1 MKTKAYNKI
10 LALCLLLLSG
20 CTVVS
25 SNRVFP
31 KLALYWSDD
40 AKLERMYRRQHQA
53 YEAGNTNWMNV
64 K

>member
-1 MKTKAYNKI
+1 MKRLLPFALI
-10 LALCLLLLSG
+10 LLAG

-31 KLALYWSDD
+31 KLAVYWSKD
-40 AKLERMYRRQHQA
+40 AQLERMYRRQHEA

>member
-1 MKTKAYNKI
+1 MKNKFM
-10 LALCLLLLSG
+10 AVCLLLVSG

-31 KLALYWSDD
+31 KLAPCWSKD
-40 AKLERMYRRQHQA
+40 AQLERMYRRQHAA

>member
-1 MKTKAYNKI
+1 MNIRVKQLI
-10 LALCLLLLSG
+10 PLALLLITG

-31 KLALYWSDD
+31 KLAFYWSHD
-40 AKLERMYRRQHQA
+40 AKLERMYRWQHVA
-53 YEAGNTNWMNV
+53 YEAGNTNWMNL

>member
-1 MKTKAYNKI
+1 MKIKTCIAFV
-10 LALCLLLLSG
+10 LALVALAG

-31 KLALYWSDD
+31 KLAFYWSKD
-40 AKLERMYRRQHQA
+40 ARNERQDRRQHAA
-53 YEAGNTNWMNV
+53 YEAGNTNWMNI